1 MSRRWSPFT
10 EFPQERSSVNL
21 VSCGGH
27 LYAVGG
33 FAVVENENRECAPS
47 EVIDI
52 WQYVIFIWSFAPFT
66 PSGCCHT
73 LWLGFLRYEEDKKQ
87 WTGMIR
93 EMRYAAGASCVSMH
107 LNTARMPKL

>member
-1 MSRRWSPFT
+1 MSPRWSPFT

-21 VSCGGH
+21 VSCGGQ

-33 FAVVENENRECAPS
+33 FAVVENENRECTPS

-52 WQYVIFIWSFAPFT
+52 WQCVTFIWSFARFT
-66 PSGCCHT
+66 PSATVTHCVC
-73 LWLGFLRYEEDKKQ
+73 FFVRYEEDKKQ

>member
-21 VSCGGH
+21 VSCGGQ

-52 WQYVIFIWSFAPFT
+52 WQYVIFIQSFACFT
-66 PSGCCHT
+66 PPAAVTQFGWFFSGM
-73 LWLGFLRYEEDKKQ
+73 KK
-87 WTGMIR
+87 TRSSGP
-93 EMRYAAGASCVSMH
+93 A
-107 LNTARMPKL
+107 

>member
-1 MSRRWSPFT
+1 MACRWSPFT

-21 VSCGGH
+21 VSCGGQ

-52 WQYVIFIWSFAPFT
+52 WQYVTFIWSFACFT
-66 PSGCCHT
+66 PAAAVTQFGF
-73 LWLGFLRYEEDKKQ
+73 FLRYEEDKKQ
-87 WTGMIR
+87 WTGMIK
-93 EMRYAAGASCVSMH
+93 EMRYAAGASCVCMH

>member
-1 MSRRWSPFT
+1 MLSHRWSPFT

-21 VSCGGH
+21 VSCGGL

-52 WQYVIFIWSFAPFT
+52 WQYVIFVSAQFTSFAAVTQFFVF
-66 PSGCCHT
+66 SR
-73 LWLGFLRYEEDKKQ
+73 FEEDKKQ

-93 EMRYAAGASCVSMH
+93 EMRYATGASCVSMH